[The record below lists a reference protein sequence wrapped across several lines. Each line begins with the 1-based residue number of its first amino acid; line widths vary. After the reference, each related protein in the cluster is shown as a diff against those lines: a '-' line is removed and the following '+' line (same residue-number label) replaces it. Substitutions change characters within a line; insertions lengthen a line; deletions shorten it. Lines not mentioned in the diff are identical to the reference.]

1 MSSYQKYPSTYVKTH
16 DGELLA
22 GYDAIIG
29 RIRQEYDSSR
39 KKDFLIAI
47 DTYPGVCDEEVFE
60 ALKGLPFSSFFDMRT
75 VFRSEE
81 ELAEQLKYHLTD
93 DRVFGRMFFGELEDL
108 MDPGRLAEMRKEV
121 QTAEG
126 LCVVYGFGAFLA
138 VPPADS
144 RAEESACEAKTAR
157 ESAENAGSSAG
168 AARAAE
174 GSAEGNEVSAR
185 ESDSLRHPDLCLY
198 LDMARWEIQLRY
210 RNGMPN
216 YNCTNFGEDI
226 LRKFKRGYFIEWR
239 VADKHKMRWF
249 DQVDYF
255 IDTNRAGQ
263 PKMVPGQAIRDALRE
278 LTERPFRTVP
288 YFDPGVWGGQWM
300 KEVYGLDKSKPN
312 YAWSFDGVPEEN
324 SLLLDFG
331 SGIFELP
338 AMDLVLTYPRQLLG
352 EKVYSRFGAEFPIR
366 FDFLDTIGGQNLSLQ
381 VHPVT
386 DYIRRQFGMAYT
398 QDESYYILDATED
411 ASVYLGLTQ
420 DADPGQMFA
429 ELERANRGECL
440 FDAEKYVNR
449 FPAKKHDHFLIPA
462 GTCHGAGSGTMVL
475 EISATPYIF
484 TFKLWD
490 WGRPGLDGTP
500 RPVHLEHGRQVL
512 RTDRKYEWVKKNLI
526 NAVRLVRENEDY
538 TEEHTG
544 LHELEFIETRR
555 YTIRGQADL
564 DTEGSV
570 NMLNL
575 VEGSAAVIESPAGRF
590 EPYTV
595 HYAET
600 FILPAKAGSFTI
612 RPADK
617 GEKIIVIRAYVRT

>member
-22 GYDAIIG
+22 GYDAIIS
-29 RIRQEYDSSR
+29 RIRQEYESSE
-39 KKDFLIAI
+39 KSDFLIAI
-47 DTYPGVCDEEVFE
+47 DTYPGVCDDEVLE
-60 ALKGLPFSSFFDMRT
+60 SLKGLSCSRLFNMRT
-75 VFRSEE
+75 VFRGEE

-108 MDPGRLAEMRKEV
+108 MDPGRLARMREDVK
-121 QTAEG
+121 TAEG
-126 LCVVYGFGAFLA
+126 LCIVYGFGAFLA
-138 VPPADS
+138 APPAQGH
-144 RAEESACEAKTAR
+144 
-157 ESAENAGSSAG
+157 AGLPIG
-168 AARAAE
+168 ATGAVETINIR
-174 GSAEGNEVSAR
+174 R
-185 ESDSLRHPDLCLY
+185 PDICLY

-210 RNGMPN
+210 RRGMPN
-216 YNCTNFGEDI
+216 YNCTNFDEDI

-255 IDTNRAGQ
+255 IDTNCAGQ
-263 PKMVPGQAIRDALRE
+263 PKMVPGPAVRDALRG

-300 KEVYGLDKSKPN
+300 KEVCGLDKSKPN

-338 AMDLVLTYPRQLLG
+338 AMDLVLAYPRQLLG

-398 QDESYYILDATED
+398 QDESYYILDAAEE
-411 ASVYLGLTQ
+411 ASVYLGLRQ
-420 DADPGQMFA
+420 DADSGQMFA

-449 FPAKKHDHFLIPA
+449 FPARKHDHFLIPA

-490 WGRPGLDGTP
+490 WGRLGLDGKP

-512 RTDRKYEWVKKNLI
+512 RTDRKYEWVKKNLV
-526 NAVRLVRENEDY
+526 NAVYIVNNNDDY

-555 YTIRGQADL
+555 YTIRSKADL

-575 VEGSAAVIESPAGRF
+575 VEGSAAVIESPAGGF

-600 FILPAKAGSFTI
+600 FILPAKAGPFTI
-612 RPADK
+612 RPANKD
-617 GEKIIVIRAYVRT
+617 ETIIVIRAYVRT